1 MQASVIHVLPPA
13 RAFSSDP
20 LGLHCPLTS
29 VHHLSFSSSSTSFI
43 MAVDATQFL
52 RNRKSKQRRVPSAAT
67 SRPAARPPV
76 IVNPNP
82 AAPNAGRPVAMAAST
97 STAPAEPVDKSKIV
111 EIKLFSS
118 GDLGGLRFNLMRLH
132 SHLEVDPRHI
142 PPPVLFNRKP
152 RGGQAPPNIAYDAEG
167 TPVGKYKYDNDG
179 QAVMDA
185 EGQQVVEPL
194 TGPDLALVGGSGGQK
209 KKKRAGVREIHEG
222 DSEAIKMRREE
233 AEPWVLESGNPTNV
247 KAEPGSVEVK
257 TETNSKMP
265 ERWVG
270 MMQEQSNMGS
280 VLIVDN
286 GAHGGFNVVPLGR
299 TYRFDPKRPFEV
311 ADIDEAHKRVS

>member
-1 MQASVIHVLPPA
+1 
-13 RAFSSDP
+13 
-20 LGLHCPLTS
+20 
-29 VHHLSFSSSSTSFI
+29 
-43 MAVDATQFL
+43 MAVDASQFL
-52 RNRKSKQRRVPSAAT
+52 RNRKSKQRRVPSAAAP
-67 SRPAARPPV
+67 RPAGPPPA

-82 AAPNAGRPVAMAAST
+82 AAPNAGRPGSMATST
-97 STAPAEPVDKSKIV
+97 SAVPSPPVDKSKIV

-132 SHLEVDPRHI
+132 SHLDVDPRQI
-142 PPPVLFNRKP
+142 TAPVLFNRKP
-152 RGGQAPPNIAYDAEG
+152 RGGQPPPNIAYDAEG
-167 TPVGKYKYDNDG
+167 TPIGKYKYDNDG
-179 QAVMDA
+179 QAVLDP
-185 EGQQVVEPL
+185 EGQQVVEQL
-194 TGPDLALVGGSGGQK
+194 TGPDLALVGGAAGK

-233 AEPWVLESGNPTNV
+233 AEPWVLESGTSTNA
-247 KAEPGSVEVK
+247 KSEPGSVEVK
-257 TETNSKMP
+257 SESTTKMP

-286 GAHGGFNVVPLGR
+286 GSHGGFNVVPLGR

-311 ADIDEAHKRVS
+311 ADMDEAHKRVS